1 MKNLYEA
8 PLADVVDFESED
20 IITLSLVTEDD
31 GTRDNNFPIS
41 GTEGP
46 GWN

>member
-20 IITLSLVTEDD
+20 IITFSLVTVDD
-31 GTRDNNFPIS
+31 GTKDNNFPIS
-41 GTEGP
+41 GEGNP